1 MIRRSFALVFVMF
14 SLLITGCSQVEQ
26 AATDAA
32 NDAVSG
38 AQDAASQ
45 AASDAVSGITSAAV
59 DEVLQQVCKP
69 VADGTISAGEKQLLS
84 GLVGAAEQAG
94 VPAEITTPMGDIA
107 QAGDQVPAESMN
119 ALQDACADATS

>member
-32 NDAVSG
+32 NDAISG

-45 AASDAVSGITSAAV
+45 AASD
-59 DEVLQQVCKP
+59 DENRMVHHGWEATAPAMRVI
-69 VADGTISAGEKQLLS
+69 ASST
-84 GLVGAAEQAG
+84 
-94 VPAEITTPMGDIA
+94 VPLGQPRLTRMNPSPSTPNLE
-107 QAGDQVPAESMN
+107 P
-119 ALQDACADATS
+119 

>member
-1 MIRRSFALVFVMF
+1 MF

-32 NDAVSG
+32 NDVVSG
-38 AQDAASQ
+38 AKDAASQ
-45 AASDAVSGITSAAV
+45 AASDAVSGITSVAV

-84 GLVGAAEQAG
+84 GLVTVAEEAG
-94 VPAEITTPMGDIA
+94 VPAEITTPMRDIA
-107 QAGDQVPAESMN
+107 QAGDRVPAESVN
-119 ALQDACADATS
+119 ALQDACANATS